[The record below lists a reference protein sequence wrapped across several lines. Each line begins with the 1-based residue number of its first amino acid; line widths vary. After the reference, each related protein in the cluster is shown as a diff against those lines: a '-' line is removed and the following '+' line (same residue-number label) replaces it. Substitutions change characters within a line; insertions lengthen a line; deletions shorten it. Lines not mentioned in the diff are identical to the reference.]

1 MLNFLKFA
9 SLIKKIGMKIFL
21 ILGGFVVVVIILG
34 VFYRSFLLPPEL
46 QTVEESGKT
55 VEVEMI
61 AIENEW
67 RFDPDYFE
75 VGVGDKVVIN
85 FFNEDEYDHGFA
97 LEAYGINKRLPPKEW
112 VKLEFLANRAGE
124 FPFYCS
130 VSCGGGEVNGEKRNH
145 FDMVGKMV
153 VK

>member
-1 MLNFLKFA
+1 MKKFIIIA
-9 SLIKKIGMKIFL
+9 IFVAVVTV
-21 ILGGFVVVVIILG
+21 LGI
-34 VFYRSFLLPPEL
+34 FYRSSFLPPAL

-55 VEVEMI
+55 IEIEMI
-61 AIENEW
+61 TVKNEW

-85 FFNEDEYDHGFA
+85 FYNEDEYDHGFA

-112 VKLEFLANRAGE
+112 VKLEFIAGRTGE

-130 VSCGGGEVNGEKRNH
+130 VSCGSGLVNGVKRTH
-145 FDMVGKMV
+145 FDMIGKMMV
-153 VK
+153 R